1 MWTVPRSEMC
11 GKDLLSLD
19 GIDAE
24 ELEEVDDHDRDEH
37 QPEDHQEVLRIGH
50 LEVEDVVDARDEDHR
65 SHHQRGD
72 DERPEERHIPE
83 G

>member
-1 MWTVPRSEMC
+1 MDSPSPEMY

-24 ELEEVDDHDRDEH
+24 ELEEVDDHDRDKH
-37 QPEDHQEVLRIGH
+37 QPEDRQEVLRIGH
-50 LEVEDVVDARDEDHR
+50 LEVEDVVDARDEDYR

-72 DERPEERHIPE
+72 DERPEEWHILE

>member
-1 MWTVPRSEMC
+1 MDSPSPEMY

-24 ELEEVDDHDRDEH
+24 ELEEVDDHDRDKH

-50 LEVEDVVDARDEDHR
+50 LEVEDVVDARDEDYR

-72 DERPEERHIPE
+72 DERPEERHVLE
-83 G
+83 W